1 VTAVF
6 GGITAANVMSG
17 AQARLMALRL
27 ALEACDDYYKW
38 LSAYAA
44 ADLQAAPLSMA
55 AADAQALLNAFSDAH
70 QMATMYNGGSPT
82 ATLPYPFGASQR
94 IVIGP
99 QF

>member
-1 VTAVF
+1 MTAVF

-27 ALEACDDYYKW
+27 ALEGCEDFYKW
-38 LSAYAA
+38 LSGYAA
-44 ADLQAAPLSMA
+44 ADLQAAPLSLP
-55 AADAQALLNAFSDAH
+55 AADAQALLNAFADAH
-70 QMATMYNGGSPT
+70 QEYTMHNGGSPT
-82 ATLPYPFGASQR
+82 ATLPYNFGASQR